1 MPLWTNV
8 SGTKQLFSALNW
20 AVWKKWPILPALMT
34 GGGCSTP
41 PGAGLLRPVTFPA
54 ACRGSNP
61 SQAEDQGAE
70 NSGVW
75 TRPVHPRALL
85 DLDLVFCRSISS
97 SRSLCPSRLLRP
109 FRPLGDPGGVASG
122 GSEGDWR
129 SAVANG
135 KAVRGRGALA
145 RRVWTV
151 GQRLRRAGRA
161 AMEGAARWAGTPGPG
176 WEDGT
181 GRLRRPPCAGR
192 APGPPGPVLGRA
204 PGPRCVGE
212 RVGCRAR
219 PSPAGAVGGLRGL
232 NPCWAG
238 LRRPPDLPF
247 ALQELRGSDTELPR
261 EWPAGAVGQVSPP
274 PGSGVGVA
282 AGGTAG
288 L

>member
-1 MPLWTNV
+1 
-8 SGTKQLFSALNW
+8 
-20 AVWKKWPILPALMT
+20 MT
-34 GGGCSTP
+34 GG
-41 PGAGLLRPVTFPA
+41 GLLRPVTFPA

-70 NSGVW
+70 NSAVR
-75 TRPVHPRALL
+75 TRPMHPRALL
-85 DLDLVFCRSISS
+85 NLDLVFCRSVSS
-97 SRSLCPSRLLRP
+97 SRSLCPSRDR
-109 FRPLGDPGGVASG
+109 GDTGGVASRRKRGRLAERG
-122 GSEGDWR
+122 GQWEGGAGSRRACAAGLNRR
-129 SAVANG
+129 SAVEASG
-135 KAVRGRGALA
+135 RVGRPWRGLRGE
-145 RRVWTV
+145 RGHR
-151 GQRLRRAGRA
+151 GRAGRTGRA
-161 AMEGAARWAGTPGPG
+161 GPG
-176 WEDGT
+176 
-181 GRLRRPPCAGR
+181 RFRRPPPCAGR

-219 PSPAGAVGGLRGL
+219 PLPAGAVGVLRGL
-232 NPCWAG
+232 NPSRAG